1 MVATKRSAD
10 YMLWREEVANRSK
23 HWVRAVTACNSR
35 CTFCLDTDTP
45 RNVYL
50 PEEEVKAEL
59 RRGREE
65 LDAWKV
71 IISGG
76 EASLHPKFFEFLR
89 YAKEI
94 GYGRVQTVTNGY
106 MYGDKDFYDKAID
119 AGLEEITYSLH
130 GHTAE
135 LHDRLT
141 QTKGAFKRIIKSII
155 RSVRDPRVIVSVD
168 TVINKQN
175 VAVLD
180 KIMELAI
187 SCGVT
192 EFDLLHVIPQ
202 AAAFENRD
210 ELFYDPME
218 YLPVLRKVFELT
230 RHPRFVIW
238 TNRFPVPFL
247 EDLEDLI
254 QDPHKMLDEV
264 NGRRFHVRKYLD
276 VGEPLNC
283 REPER
288 CTHCFIEPFCTTME
302 RTMTTMNESGWNIW
316 WVGKPE
322 EAEIAIPSTLPYGST
337 LLGVEVEQLADL
349 KSYTLP
355 EGAGWYMK
363 LSSAEVIEESALPG
377 TGELLLAVHSPE
389 QLETWIKN
397 GGCPDKAEFEIHLT
411 QDTGEW
417 MLANKDAISS
427 HLDRIRIHQPTH
439 EHMKAAIEDDYRNPR
454 AFFEGLELE
463 VRTSGLPACMV
474 PGTKMVEGP
483 KVLQS
488 SLFDAETGRVKIRN
502 LASYHVAEHYRSKSV
517 RCRDCSV
524 NDRCD
529 GQHINMIRDQGLRLL
544 QPLTTEPWS
553 KVASQQLKARWP
565 EPPKRIAL
573 GMKHQNA
580 PKSLE
585 GFAEPSAVVEDPLA
599 VIERK
604 RAERKERMKA
614 RAARS
619 AAAKKKKQDGES
631 GVPTTHA

>member
-1 MVATKRSAD
+1 MGARQRSAD

-65 LDAWKV
+65 LNAWKV

-76 EASLHPKFFEFLR
+76 EASLHPKFFEFLK

-141 QTKGAFKRIIKSII
+141 QTPGAFKRIMKSII

-187 SCGVT
+187 SVGVT

-210 ELFYDPME
+210 ELFYDPAD

-302 RTMTTMNESGWNIW
+302 RTMAAMNAESWNVW
-316 WVGKPE
+316 WIGSKGE
-322 EAEIAIPSTLPYGST
+322 TEFEIPAPLPYGAT
-337 LLGVEVEQLADL
+337 MLGVEVETLGELA
-349 KSYTLP
+349 SF
-355 EGAGWYMK
+355 GAPADTGWYIRTPSTEA
-363 LSSAEVIEESALPG
+363 LSAGVVGSEPSVLVADQA
-377 TGELLLAVHSPE
+377 E
-389 QLETWIKN
+389 QLDVWLNQPLPKN
-397 GGCPDKAEFEIHLT
+397 VLIEISLNT
-411 QDTGEW
+411 KTAAW
-417 MLANKDAISS
+417 MLENRATLEANDGRV
-427 HLDRIRIHQPTH
+427 RINQPTH
-439 EHMKAAIEDDYRNPR
+439 EHMKVAVENDVRDPR
-454 AFFEGLELE
+454 AFFEELKLNIP
-463 VRTSGLPACMV
+463 TSGLPACIV
-474 PGTKMVEGP
+474 PGTTLIEGTQ
-483 KVLQS
+483 VLKS
-488 SLFDAETGRVKIRN
+488 SLFDGSTGRVKIRD

-517 RCRDCSV
+517 RCRDCVV
-524 NDRCD
+524 NDRCE
-529 GQHINMIRDQGLRLL
+529 GQHINMIRDQGLKLL
-544 QPLTTEPWS
+544 TPLTTGEW
-553 KVASQQLKARWP
+553 ATEAERQLKERWP
-565 EPPKRIAL
+565 VPPRRIGV
-573 GMKHQNA
+573 GMDKQDA
-580 PKSLE
+580 PVSLP
-585 GFAEPSAVVEDPLA
+585 GFDQPSEVVEDPLA

-619 AAAKKKKQDGES
+619 AAAKKKKDGES
-631 GVPTTHA
+631 GVPPTHA